1 MSFQNTP
8 YKIGLRKAIN
18 EDFRFIQ
25 SGINDDNTPD
35 FNGFCTK
42 QAREAGQSKKFKTN
56 VLFKPLINKPPSDP
70 STILT
75 AMYEVE
81 RITKEAG
88 KTFTIF
94 TCDQQ
99 LYRVCMDIIWASPL
113 RVGVNFILVLVGCT
127 N

>member
-1 MSFQNTP
+1 MR
-8 YKIGLRKAIN
+8 RKAID

-25 SGINDDNTPD
+25 SVINDDNTPD
-35 FNGFCTK
+35 FNVFCTK

-75 AMYEVE
+75 AMYKVK
-81 RITKEAG
+81 RITKEVG
-88 KTFTIF
+88 QTFTIF

-99 LYRVCMDIIWASPL
+99 LY
-113 RVGVNFILVLVGCT
+113 
-127 N
+127 